1 MTAPAELSALEIALR
16 IAKHFEGCATKRPD
30 GTVKA
35 YWDADGKVWTIGW
48 GATGSGIASNT
59 VWTQKQCDDW
69 IASRMAKDLAK
80 IQAAIPGL
88 LPHELGACTCLA
100 YNIGMGAFLAST
112 LVTRLK
118 AGNKISAADQFL
130 RWDKSGGKVLKG
142 LTSRRKCERDI
153 FLGKPLSIIEVS

>member
-1 MTAPAELSALEIALR
+1 MTVPAELSALDIALR
-16 IAKHFEGCATKRPD
+16 IAKHFEGCEKKQPD
-30 GTVKA
+30 GSVKA

-59 VWTQKQCDDW
+59 VWTQAQCDDW
-69 IASRMAKDLAK
+69 IRSRMAKDMAK
-80 IQAAIPGL
+80 IQAALPNL

-118 AGNKISAADQFL
+118 AGNKISAAEQFL
-130 RWDKSGGKVLKG
+130 RWDKSGGKVLRG
-142 LTSRRKCERDI
+142 LTRRRKCERDI
-153 FLGKPLSIIEVS
+153 FLGKPLAVIEAS